1 MAESVDAGDLKSPLA
16 RGAGSSPAPGTIAS
30 LLLLVALSGCAFN
43 YRYYHPDESDED
55 IAWAHA
61 DEGFIA
67 VARGRRIHYAFA
79 KPHHPPKATVFI
91 VRGDGGNLAQSE
103 RFVKPFVD
111 NGYAAFIFDYPGY
124 GKSDGRPTHRSV
136 LQAADAALTHVLAR
150 PDVRG
155 TKLLVAGFSLG
166 GQLAIVLASRR
177 QHEIDALLVE
187 ATYTSHRAIAEHVSV
202 AKRMARA
209 FVRAPYAADEAIR
222 TITIP
227 KLIVHSR
234 YDQSIPYAMG
244 EQLHRNAPPPKQLW
258 TIDGAHMQGFERHP
272 REYVE
277 RVDALLGLTT
287 RSPSTP

>member
-1 MAESVDAGDLKSPLA
+1 MRTA
-16 RGAGSSPAPGTIAS
+16 IA
-30 LLLLVALSGCAFN
+30 LLLGVLCGCAFN
-43 YRYYHPDESDED
+43 YRYYHPDESDDD

-61 DEGFIA
+61 DEGFIP
-67 VARGRRIHYAFA
+67 VERGKRIHYAFA
-79 KPHHPPKATVFI
+79 KPRGVPKATVFV

-136 LQAADAALTHVLAR
+136 LRAADAALTHALAR
-150 PDVRG
+150 PDVRD

-166 GQLAIVLASRR
+166 GQLAIVLTSRR
-177 QHEIDALLVE
+177 QHAVDALLVE
-187 ATYTSHRAIAEHVSV
+187 ATYTSHRDIAEHASA

-209 FVRAPYAADEAIR
+209 FVRAPYSAEDAIR

-227 KLIVHSR
+227 KLIVHSQ

-244 EQLHRNAPPPKQLW
+244 VQLHRNAPLPKQLW
-258 TIDGAHMQGFERHP
+258 TIDGAHMQGFERYP

-277 RVDALLGLTT
+277 RVDALLGVTT
-287 RSPSTP
+287 RLPASP

>member
-1 MAESVDAGDLKSPLA
+1 MRTAIV
-16 RGAGSSPAPGTIAS
+16 
-30 LLLLVALSGCAFN
+30 LLLGALSGCAFN
-43 YRYYHPDESDED
+43 YRYYDPDESDED

-61 DEGFIA
+61 EEGFIA
-67 VARGRRIHYAFA
+67 VERGRRIHYAFA
-79 KPHHPPKATVFI
+79 KPVGVPKATVLA

-103 RFVKPFVD
+103 RFVRPFVD

-136 LQAADAALTHVLAR
+136 LQAANAALTHVLAR

-155 TKLLVAGFSLG
+155 SKLLVAGFSLG
-166 GQLAIVLASRR
+166 GQLAIVLTARR

-187 ATYTSHRAIAEHVSV
+187 ATYTSHRDIAEHVSV

-209 FVRAPYAADEAIR
+209 FVRGPYSAEESIR

-244 EQLHRNAPPPKQLW
+244 VQLHRDAPLPKELW
-258 TIDGAHMQGFERHP
+258 TIDGDHMQGFERYP
-272 REYVE
+272 QEYVA
-277 RVDALLGLTT
+277 RVDALLGVTT
-287 RSPSTP
+287 PLPPSR